1 MKTSTIINFILG
13 VLNIVL
19 LIALLKEKRK
29 KNDVDSKDDELTKK
43 K

>member
-29 KNDVDSKDDELTKK
+29 KNDVGSKDDELTKK